1 MPGMRNLAQ
10 AYAFFA
16 PVHLHKHAGLGFWP
30 CPAAAGRRTR
40 QMQDPA
46 GARENITFKQTPWEA
61 LNKSILDFPAPA
73 IGKNQEA
80 QLCCAMIAW
89 R

>member
-1 MPGMRNLAQ
+1 
-10 AYAFFA
+10 
-16 PVHLHKHAGLGFWP
+16 
-30 CPAAAGRRTR
+30 
-40 QMQDPA
+40 MQDPA
-46 GARENITFKQTPWEA
+46 GGRENSTFKQTPWEA

-73 IGKNQEA
+73 IGKNQGA